1 MRSLVSI
8 LRATR
13 VLWPFYVGIV
23 VCSLIATAASLV
35 TPFVL
40 KAAIDTVVDVVQG
53 AADDGVITT
62 VVWLAVALLVADL
75 VSSTVANIGGYLG
88 DVMAARMRQ
97 ILSTRYFAKLL
108 GLPQRYFDDQVTGS
122 IISRLT
128 RSITETTGFLNNFAN
143 NFFPMLL
150 TVLAVLV
157 ISASYSWPLALL
169 LALVFPVYVG
179 LTAMTSKKWQVMEG
193 EKNEQVDLAG
203 GRFAEVVGQ
212 INVVKSFTAE
222 RRELSLFA
230 GRFAR
235 TVGTTRGQSRYW
247 HVMDAIRR
255 GFLDVVF
262 FAIYVILFVSTARG
276 TFSVGDMVLLI
287 QLVAMAKAPVTMM
300 SYLIDTA
307 QRAVAGSKDY
317 FAVMAEPADRDEP
330 LLLVADAEIAAPPA
344 PVTQATSAEERD
356 SVAAGDAVVVAA
368 APPRTG
374 AAPGAEVSVPD
385 GAPVVELNHVSFAYD
400 EGVEV
405 LRDVSFTVHKGE
417 RVALVSESGGG
428 KTTLVSLLLGFY
440 RPTSGTLRVA
450 GRDVADVPL
459 DELRRQVAVVFQE
472 ASLFSGTIRE
482 NIAYGRD
489 DATDAE
495 IVEAA
500 TRAHAHDFVSAFAGG
515 YDTTIGERGLK
526 LSGGQ
531 KQRIAVARAM
541 IKDAPVLVL
550 DEATSA
556 LDTKSERLVQAG
568 LEELMVDRTSI
579 IIAHRLSTIS
589 AVDTIVTLRD
599 GRVDEVGTPEELA
612 VSGGIYSELLALQA
626 SSSLKDRK
634 RLRQLGFS
642 A

>member
-1 MRSLVSI
+1 MRSLASI

-13 VLWPFYVGIV
+13 TLWPFYVGIV
-23 VCSLIATAASLV
+23 ICSLIATAASLV

-40 KAAIDTVVDVVQG
+40 KAATDTVVDVVQG
-53 AADDGVITT
+53 TEADDVITT
-62 VVWLAVALLVADL
+62 VVWFAVALLAAGL
-75 VSSTVANIGGYLG
+75 VSSLVQNIGGYLG

-108 GLPQRYFDDQVTGS
+108 GLPQRYFDDQVTGA

-150 TVLAVLV
+150 TVVAVLV

-169 LALVFPVYVG
+169 LALVFPIYVG
-179 LTAMTSKKWQVMEG
+179 LTAMTSTKWQVLEG
-193 EKNEQVDLAG
+193 QKNEQVDLAG
-203 GRFAEVVGQ
+203 GRFAEVVSQ

-222 RRELSLFA
+222 RRELTLFA
-230 GRFAR
+230 GRFAQ
-235 TVGTTRGQSRYW
+235 TVSITRGQSRYW
-247 HVMDAIRR
+247 HLMDAARR

-262 FAIYVILFVSTARG
+262 FGIYVILFVSTARG

-307 QRAVAGSKDY
+307 QRAIAGSKDY

-330 LLLVADAEIAAPPA
+330 LLDA
-344 PVTQATSAEERD
+344 
-356 SVAAGDAVVVAA
+356 
-368 APPRTG
+368 
-374 AAPGAEVSVPD
+374 AEVDGEAGAVLATTATAGAGSMGADDTPSARALSVPD
-385 GAPVVELNHVSFAYD
+385 GAAMVELDGVTFAYD
-400 EGVEV
+400 EGVDV

-440 RPTSGTLRVA
+440 RPTAGALRVA
-450 GRDVADVPL
+450 GRDVADMPL
-459 DELRRQVAVVFQE
+459 DQLRRDVAVVFQE
-472 ASLFSGTIRE
+472 ASLFSGTIHE
-482 NIAYGRD
+482 NIAYGRS
-489 DATDAE
+489 DASEAE
-495 IVEAA
+495 IIEAA
-500 TRAHAHDFVSAFAGG
+500 TRAHAHGFVSAFSAG
-515 YDTTIGERGLK
+515 YETTIGERGMK

-541 IKDAPVLVL
+541 IKDAPILVL

-568 LEELMVDRTSI
+568 LEELMSDRTTI

-589 AVDTIVTLRD
+589 SVDTIVTLRD
-599 GRVDEVGTPEELA
+599 GRVDEVGSPAELA
-612 VSGGIYSELLALQA
+612 GSGGIYSELLALQA

-634 RLRQLGFS
+634 RLRQLGFM

>member
-1 MRSLVSI
+1 MRSIALI

-13 VLWPFYVGIV
+13 VLWPFYLGII
-23 VCSLIATAASLV
+23 VCSLIATAATLV
-35 TPFVL
+35 IPFVL
-40 KAAIDTVVDVVQG
+40 KAATDTVVDVVQG
-53 AADDGVITT
+53 TAVGNVITT
-62 VVWLAVALLVADL
+62 VVWLAVALLVADM
-75 VSSTVANIGGYLG
+75 VSSTVQNFGGYLG

-108 GLPQRYFDDQVTGS
+108 GLPQRYFDNQVTGS

-128 RSITETTGFLNNFAN
+128 RSISETTGFLNNFAN

-150 TVLAVLV
+150 TVVAVLV
-157 ISASYSWPLALL
+157 ISASYSWPIAVL
-169 LALVFPVYVG
+169 LAVVFPIYVG
-179 LTAMTSKKWQVMEG
+179 LTAMTSKKWQVLEA

-212 INVVKSFTAE
+212 INVVKSFTSE
-222 RRELSLFA
+222 RRELNIFA

-235 TVGTTRGQSRYW
+235 TVVTTRDQSRYW
-247 HVMDAIRR
+247 HLMDAARR
-255 GFLDVVF
+255 GFLNVVF
-262 FAIYVILFVSTARG
+262 FGIYVILFVGTAKG

-300 SYLIDTA
+300 SYLIDTT
-307 QRAVAGSKDY
+307 QRAIAGSKDY

-330 LLLVADAEIAAPPA
+330 LLLAETDTAPSAD
-344 PVTQATSAEERD
+344 
-356 SVAAGDAVVVAA
+356 
-368 APPRTG
+368 TG
-374 AAPGAEVSVPD
+374 APAATATAPGAASGARQAPPSGIDRLPD
-385 GAPVVELNHVSFAYD
+385 GAAMVELDGVTFAYD
-400 EGVEV
+400 EGVDV
-405 LRDVSFTVHKGE
+405 LRDVSFTVRKGE

-450 GRDVADVPL
+450 GYDVADVPL
-459 DELRRQVAVVFQE
+459 DLLRRQVAVVFQE

-482 NIAYGRD
+482 NIAYGRE
-489 DATDAE
+489 DASDAE

-500 TRAHAHDFVSAFAGG
+500 TRAHAHGFVSAFGAG
-515 YDTTIGERGLK
+515 YETTIGERGLK

-568 LEELMVDRTSI
+568 LDELMIDRTTI

-589 AVDTIVTLRD
+589 SVDTIITLRD
-599 GRVDEVGTPEELA
+599 GRVDEVGSPAELA

-634 RLRQLGFS
+634 RLRKLGFM

>member
-23 VCSLIATAASLV
+23 ICSLIATAASLV

-40 KAAIDTVVDVVQG
+40 KAATDTVVDVVQG
-53 AADDGVITT
+53 TTVDGVVTT

-75 VSSTVANIGGYLG
+75 VSSTVQNIGGYLG

-150 TVLAVLV
+150 TVVAVLV

-169 LALVFPVYVG
+169 LALVFPVYVA
-179 LTAMTSKKWQVMEG
+179 LTAMTSKKWQVLEG

-235 TVGTTRGQSRYW
+235 TVQTTRGQSSYW
-247 HVMDAIRR
+247 HRMDAIRR

-262 FAIYVILFVSTARG
+262 FGIYVILFVGTARG
-276 TFSVGDMVLLI
+276 SFSVGDMVLLI

-307 QRAVAGSKDY
+307 QRAIAGSKDY

-330 LLLVADAEIAAPPA
+330 LLLAAD
-344 PVTQATSAEERD
+344 
-356 SVAAGDAVVVAA
+356 GDAARDPGAATGVTSTTATGTAPARAPATATAVV
-368 APPRTG
+368 PRT
-374 AAPGAEVSVPD
+374 SLPD
-385 GAPVVELNHVSFAYD
+385 GAPVVELDGVSFAYD
-400 EGVEV
+400 EGVDV
-405 LRDVSFTVHKGE
+405 LRDVSFTVRKGE

-482 NIAYGRD
+482 NIAYGRE

-495 IVEAA
+495 IFAAA
-500 TRAHAHDFVSAFAGG
+500 TRAHAHGFISAFSAG

-568 LEELMVDRTSI
+568 LEELMIDRTSI

-589 AVDTIVTLRD
+589 SVDTIVTLRD

-634 RLRQLGFS
+634 RLRQLGFM